1 MEEKFKTVELKDL
14 ENVVLSPIITDSQA
28 NRSVNDDR
36 SKVESVNKISK
47 QLSTSW
53 RKHWMK
59 NWTFQFL
66 VIDLHK

>member
-28 NRSVNDDR
+28 NLSVNDDR

-47 QLSTSW
+47 QLSIS
-53 RKHWMK
+53 
-59 NWTFQFL
+59 
-66 VIDLHK
+66 